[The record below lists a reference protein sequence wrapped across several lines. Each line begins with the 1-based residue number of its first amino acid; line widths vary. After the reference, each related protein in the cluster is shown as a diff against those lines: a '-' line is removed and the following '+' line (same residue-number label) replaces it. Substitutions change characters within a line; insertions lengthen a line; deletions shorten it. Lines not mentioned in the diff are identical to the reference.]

1 MIYDICYINTASI
14 DGMAMTPNDEYT
26 HPTWAHQRCY
36 CRHVG
41 RPGAYHLNHLGLA
54 LLESTKNMGIKGDP
68 RSSICF
74 CKCRNR

>member
-54 LLESTKNMGIKGDP
+54 LLGIKRDP
-68 RSSICF
+68 SCQVSCF
-74 CKCRNR
+74 QA